1 MGGTAPPLPLSPLA
15 ALGGGGCPPSGH
27 MASLPSPLPSMCP
40 SSSCIVCAPVVT
52 GRSSGVAGCAAPF
65 TTPCRAWWLG
75 HSAPAVFYL
84 PSVCAAQPHSTRP
97 AVKTPAC
104 TAYLLV
110 CVSCAVLHA
119 PPHGA
124 LTAAGGRLF
133 AVPASQT
140 ARVAGLPLA
149 CRRPLF
155 APDTPARHAS
165 PARLARRAVGVVPVA
180 PHTIHTASSY
190 AGSLWLPAPPYAA
203 ACITRSACVASGRGG
218 CRPPFAARA
227 GLYS

>member
-1 MGGTAPPLPLSPLA
+1 
-15 ALGGGGCPPSGH
+15 

-40 SSSCIVCAPVVT
+40 SSSCIICAPVVT

-65 TTPCRAWWLG
+65 TTR
-75 HSAPAVFYL
+75 SARGGSGTLHP
-84 PSVCAAQPHSTRP
+84 PSFICPLFVRLTAHSTRP

-124 LTAAGGRLF
+124 LAAAGGRLF